1 MPIIIGMSA
10 KTEYPPRLV
19 LSALLSAA
27 CVVTLW
33 FSFSLDHSIAPI
45 DIGDGLYLIFL
56 STHMAWAIVLM
67 FSPAYRV
74 GSAAQ
79 RILGEGLFCCG
90 LFLFLFAYIFA
101 SNANMDYVQRF
112 IASGG
117 NLQIAPDT
125 RTERLIAAGRYAPLI
140 VVDLAVWLRGGLRRE
155 VVSASPAL
163 MFMAVALSVVAAP
176 SFVRIEGAAPL
187 GWIGYAPLFAVIRIE
202 TERGRYGRAIWYGI
216 LYGVLFTL
224 LGNFWLGTF
233 NLISLQAVGVIF
245 LFHYSVYMVITVV
258 LIRIV
263 PRGVLRAL
271 VLPLSWTF
279 FEFARSSG
287 FLGYPWLLAA
297 HSQYGNLPLIQ
308 WAEVGGVWLV
318 GSIVL
323 LVNALLAEGA
333 LRFFRRDDRAA
344 IRETAPSYGKGSS
357 RRWFAAAALVIVGA
371 HLGGAF
377 FFLRELPT
385 RGTVR
390 LALIQQNSDPR
401 KHEYER
407 TLDSLI
413 RLTDESLVYDP
424 DLVVWSETAFVPN
437 IRRWSEEDPR
447 RYRLAR
453 LVGEFLAY
461 QDSIDRWLLTG
472 NDDYRRILDDAGRE
486 VRRDSF
492 NAGVLFSDT
501 AERRETYHKIRLVPF
516 TEYFPYEEHLPWV
529 HAMLL
534 DFDIAFWTPGEERTI
549 FRHPSFAFATPI
561 CFEDVFPGEVR
572 AFAREGMEVIVNIT
586 NDYWS
591 LQEVA
596 AKQHFVG
603 ALFRTVELRRPMV
616 RSTASGVTSHVDARG
631 RIVATVPQYSEQY
644 LIADV
649 AVPAAGDDGRGP
661 STLYLRWGDWVPWTA
676 LAILIGL
683 LLCGVYN
690 RATSKRHGKGYH

>member
-1 MPIIIGMSA
+1 
-10 KTEYPPRLV
+10 
-19 LSALLSAA
+19 
-27 CVVTLW
+27 
-33 FSFSLDHSIAPI
+33 
-45 DIGDGLYLIFL
+45 
-56 STHMAWAIVLM
+56 
-67 FSPAYRV
+67 
-74 GSAAQ
+74 
-79 RILGEGLFCCG
+79 
-90 LFLFLFAYIFA
+90 
-101 SNANMDYVQRF
+101 MDYVQRF

-125 RTERLIAAGRYAPLI
+125 RTERLIAAGRYAPLL
-140 VVDLAVWLRGGLRRE
+140 VVDLALWLRGDPGRTGT
-155 VVSASPAL
+155 SASPAL
-163 MFMAVALSVVAAP
+163 MFLAVALSVLAAP
-176 SFVRIEGAAPL
+176 SFVRLEGMAPL
-187 GWIGYAPLFAVIRIE
+187 GWVGYAPLFAVIRTE
-202 TERGRYGRAIWYGI
+202 TERGRSRRAVWYGV

-245 LFHYSVYMVITVV
+245 LFHYSVYMVIVV
-258 LIRIV
+258 ALLRIV
-263 PRGVLRAL
+263 PRGVPRAL

-279 FEFARSSG
+279 FEFARSSR

-297 HSQYGNLPLIQ
+297 HSQYRNLPLIQ

-318 GSIVL
+318 GGIVVL
-323 LVNALLAEGA
+323 ANALLAEGA
-333 LRFFRRDDRAA
+333 LRLFGRRDESANRRTD
-344 IRETAPSYGKGSS
+344 PSRSRGSA
-357 RRWFAAAALVIVGA
+357 RRWFVAAVLVIAVA
-371 HLGGAF
+371 HSGGALF
-377 FFLRELPT
+377 LLRELPT
-385 RGTVR
+385 RETVR

-407 TLDSLI
+407 TLESLM
-413 RLTDESLVYDP
+413 RLTDESLFHDP

-437 IRRWSEEDPR
+437 IRRWSQEDPQ

-453 LVGEFLAY
+453 LVDEFLAY

-472 NDDYRRILDDAGRE
+472 NDDYRRILDEAGRE
-486 VRRDSF
+486 VQRNSF

-501 AERRETYHKIRLVPF
+501 AERRETYHKIKLVPF
-516 TEYFPYEEHLPWV
+516 TEYFPYEEQLPWV

-534 DFDIAFWTPGEERTI
+534 DFDIAFWTPGRERTI

-572 AFAREGMEVIVNIT
+572 AFALEGMEVIVNIT

-591 LQEVA
+591 LREVA

-631 RIVATVPQYSEQY
+631 RIIATVPQYSEQY

-661 STLYLRWGDWVPWTA
+661 STLYLQWGDWIPWTA
-676 LAILIGL
+676 LATLIGL
-683 LLCGVYN
+683 LLYGVYN
-690 RATSKRHGKGYH
+690 RLTSKGHGKGYQ